1 MLSADAPGRVVGVA
15 MLEGVGSALLE
26 SGDLCSVATGSA
38 GTCYADTAAEAE
50 QPLEM
55 SLPEYAAVAAES
67 ETAGSCWQTEVPAHP
82 DSSIALV
89 DRQFE
94 PAAKDTAPHSAAT
107 LSAAEEKQ
115 FDMCSEAVA
124 EFVAPSESYYS
135 PATPCSDAYSD

>member
-1 MLSADAPGRVVGVA
+1 

-38 GTCYADTAAEAE
+38 GIYSADTAAEAA
-50 QPLEM
+50 QPSEM
-55 SLPEYAAVAAES
+55 PLPEYAAV
-67 ETAGSCWQTEVPAHP
+67 TAGSCWQIEVPAHP

-115 FDMCSEAVA
+115 FDM
-124 EFVAPSESYYS
+124 
-135 PATPCSDAYSD
+135 